1 MIQIDDAGSG
11 SLIGGTCIGAMREE
25 TMEYYYDIIP
35 LELYRGH
42 AFIEKKYLDHVIT
55 IVKKLLMKLNVKKNE
70 EIQICRGYM
79 FDNLRKWLT
88 AENYNYQSCKI
99 EEPLQSI
106 VEKTFED
113 YCLSLGLF
121 KDYIRFNKYPFH
133 FHTILKWVYADY
145 DNRKI
150 FCKTGWK
157 SWKKYGNLETNFYN
171 TIAQRENII
180 CLKCGNKIKV
190 NSDVKAITYT
200 SNRKITILLHN
211 DC

>member
-11 SLIGGTCIGAMREE
+11 SLIGGTCIGVLRKE

-35 LELYRGH
+35 IELYRDS
-42 AFIEKKYLDHVIT
+42 AFNQKKYLDYVIT
-55 IVKKLLMKLNVKKNE
+55 IVSNLLKKLNVNKSE

-79 FDNLRKWLT
+79 FDNLRKWLSL
-88 AENYNYQSCKI
+88 EKYNYLSCKI

-106 VEKTFED
+106 IEETFEN

-133 FHTILKWVYADY
+133 FHTILKWVYVDY
-145 DNRKI
+145 DNRKK

-157 SWKKYGNLETNFYN
+157 SWKKYGNLDTNIYETILQKNN
-171 TIAQRENII
+171 VI
-180 CLKCGNKIKV
+180 CLKCGNPIKIK
-190 NSDVKAITYT
+190 SKVKAITYI
-200 SNRKITILLHN
+200 SNRKTTILIHKN
-211 DC
+211 C